1 MGGEREVGCFLVLQI
16 LLQPVFLLPILQI
29 RLCYVGGGGEFC
41 AVPDLENLWLLGT
54 RMGRSSE
61 RA

>member
-29 RLCYVGGGGEFC
+29 RLCYVGGGGGILCCSRFGELVV
-41 AVPDLENLWLLGT
+41 AGDKDGE
-54 RMGRSSE
+54 E
-61 RA
+61 